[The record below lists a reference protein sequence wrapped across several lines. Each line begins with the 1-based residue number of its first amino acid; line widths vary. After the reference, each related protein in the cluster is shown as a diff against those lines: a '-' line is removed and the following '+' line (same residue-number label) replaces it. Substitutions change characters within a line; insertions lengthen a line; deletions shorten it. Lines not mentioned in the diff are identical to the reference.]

1 MYVYL
6 RNWRL
11 NMKISTRKVLV
22 AFAVA
27 LPLLLLAACTTSQE
41 PEIIAPDGWTYS
53 EDEYNDLVKS
63 GEIGTTK
70 KKSSS
75 SVATSSSS
83 SSDSA
88 SVSSSATEES
98 SSSATEGD
106 SSSGT
111 AQSSSSEDD
120 DEEISSSSAQESS
133 SSYEATFGE
142 HESIVAKE
150 GVLSVG
156 VDAFA
161 DVDDEYAED
170 LEQVKASI
178 DDAEKKAPEGYSNFG
193 VESTTDEF
201 NYDAYLEY
209 DFYCL
214 DKDGKWFEISRLK
227 LAKHIQHFNNGADLG
242 PLEGFKVSFKDA
254 CKAVYTRKDA
264 E

>member
-1 MYVYL
+1 
-6 RNWRL
+6 
-11 NMKISTRKVLV
+11 MKMSSRKVL
-22 AFAVA
+22 FALAAV

-41 PEIIAPDGWTYS
+41 PEIIAADGWTYS

-63 GEIGTTK
+63 GEIDTTGAVK

-75 SVATSSSS
+75 SVATSSSATETS
-83 SSDSA
+83 SSSSSNDSA
-88 SVSSSATEES
+88 SVSSSSSGES
-98 SSSATEGD
+98 DGD

-254 CKAVYTRKDA
+254 CKAVYTRKD

>member
-1 MYVYL
+1 M
-6 RNWRL
+6 
-11 NMKISTRKVLV
+11 SSRKVL
-22 AFAVA
+22 FALAAV

-41 PEIIAPDGWTYS
+41 PEIIAADGWTYS

-63 GEIGTTK
+63 GEIDTTGAVK

-75 SVATSSSS
+75 SVATSSSATETS
-83 SSDSA
+83 SSSSSNDSA

-120 DEEISSSSAQESS
+120 DEEISSSSEPESS

-142 HESIVAKE
+142 HESIVAKG
-150 GVLSVG
+150 GVLSIG

-178 DDAEKKAPEGYSNFG
+178 DDAEKKAPEGYSSFG

-254 CKAVYTRKDA
+254 CKAVYTRKD